1 MIEQVAESNYNKE
14 FDNYSSG
21 LVCYIYDWS
30 DLYPRGSLRSDTK
43 FPPYPLSEM
52 PDDLLSTQDVYKHLS
67 NKTIGAILFKSI
79 YRSVESAREYESG
92 EYGTY
97 FEQWKLIPTWDVEE
111 RIEPE
116 KIDERLTRKYL
127 ENETIIARGY
137 HRMPKAGDKL
147 ALIYHEEAPQILYV
161 ANLNTGVFIRLE
173 KDEKQW
179 RDKRERIIQVDPP
192 EKEFEETDLKG
203 PGLLEA
209 IDKGDRKYESKTS
222 LKFAQMMTSAEVLT
236 ERVLYGEHLENA
248 VHVTDA
254 IKRPA
259 KRRGRTFTRDLISEF
274 RQGGYFNY
282 EDIIQE
288 MSEDILFASR
298 LHIAYEPIKL
308 NPKQIKHSLKRI
320 FIAESGYLDAAIH
333 LPWNRVGPQ
342 AIDTAIE
349 VFWFRYQFDNLSF
362 ETKLIHEA
370 KSKIRSY
377 YYKMA
382 AIDRMETWFAKEG
395 YGWYE
400 WGELVDLGL
409 IPESKAERKKLTRQ
423 LDAQMG
429 PISDYLS
436 KDSLKEDMDN
446 MWKKYTPNGL
456 TKLLWK
462 TLKYAQPQQWKNTE
476 TVLASRYEL
485 LDEMVADPRWLELG
499 DHLGRVVLPG
509 ESLSNPLPH
518 LVVSSGDNKKG
529 ARFNIGTRQLAFAA
543 DGENMPYS
551 LGSLNIN
558 LEDSFKSEKPP
569 KAYESI
575 VGDFNKTIATIPID
589 QLLAR
594 VINMPSGMRAVVL
607 SRLGYFVPEELE
619 IGNYSIPVRFS
630 PTTTYS
636 GMWSSPVRFYT
647 NALFDGNS
655 YQYYQEVKKAT
666 KALSE
671 NPPGQLSFDFY
682 KAIQS

>member
-1 MIEQVAESNYNKE
+1 
-14 FDNYSSG
+14 
-21 LVCYIYDWS
+21 
-30 DLYPRGSLRSDTK
+30 
-43 FPPYPLSEM
+43 M

-92 EYGTY
+92 EYDTY
-97 FEQWKLIPTWDVEE
+97 FEQWKLIPTWDVKD
-111 RIEPE
+111 RLEPE

-127 ENETIIARGY
+127 ENETIITYGY

-161 ANLNTGVFIRLE
+161 ANLNIGVFIRLE
-173 KDEKQW
+173 KEEEQW
-179 RDKRERIIQVDPP
+179 RNERERIIQVDLP

-209 IDKGDRKYESKTS
+209 IDKGDRKYENKTGMR
-222 LKFAQMMTSAEVLT
+222 FAQMMTSAEVLT
-236 ERVLYGEHLENA
+236 ERVLYEEHLENA

-254 IKRPA
+254 IKRLA
-259 KRRGRTFTRDLISEF
+259 KRRGRTFTRDLISKI
-274 RQGGYFNY
+274 RQGGYHNY

-298 LHIAYEPIKL
+298 LHLAYEPIKL
-308 NPKQIKHSLKRI
+308 NPKQIKHSLQRI

-342 AIDTAIE
+342 AIDTVIE
-349 VFWFRYQFDNLSF
+349 VFWFRYHFDSLSF
-362 ETKLIHEA
+362 ENKLKREA
-370 KSKIRSY
+370 RNKIRSY

-382 AIDRMETWFAKEG
+382 AIGRMETWFAKEG
-395 YGWYE
+395 YGCLE
-400 WGELVDLGL
+400 WDELVDLGL

-429 PISDYLS
+429 PISDFLS
-436 KDSLKEDMDN
+436 DRGLKEDMEN

-485 LDEMVADPRWLELG
+485 LDEAVADPRWLELG
-499 DHLGRVVLPG
+499 DHLGRIVLPG
-509 ESLSNPLPH
+509 ESLANPLPH
-518 LVVSSGDNKKG
+518 LAISSDDHKNG
-529 ARFNIGTRQLAFAA
+529 ARYNIGTRQLAFAA
-543 DGENMPYS
+543 DGENIPYS
-551 LGSLNIN
+551 LDSLNMK

-569 KAYESI
+569 RAYESI
-575 VGDFNKTIATIPID
+575 VEDFNNTVAKIPID

-594 VINMPSGMRAVVL
+594 IINMPMGMRAVVL
-607 SRLGYFVPEELE
+607 SRLGYFIPEELE
-619 IGNYSIPVRFS
+619 IGNYSTPVRFS

-636 GMWSSPVRFYT
+636 GMWTSPVRFYT
-647 NALFDGNS
+647 NTLFEGIS

-666 KALSE
+666 IALSE

-682 KAIQS
+682 KAILS